1 MGGFYRGQE
10 EAHGEVATREW
21 QKHLGIDGC

>member
-10 EAHGEVATREW
+10 EGHGEVATWGW
-21 QKHLGIDGC
+21 QKHMGIDGR